1 MNTLKLWITVS
12 ILAISSD
19 LLASSKVIICYSEES
34 VAKSLKDSI
43 VNHHR
48 MARRDGRVR
57 KGFYSR
63 LFQVEF
69 KQIFGP
75 TYQMSTTSL
84 TAFCHKG
91 EQCMGPYHVE
101 SREVKLEEDGDIIRH
116 QQHEDTVDVYINQS
130 TRKCVVKS
138 YNFRINPHL
147 RNFSGDLQLPERLGR
162 GSRS

>member
-1 MNTLKLWITVS
+1 MNKIKLWITVS
-12 ILAISSD
+12 ILAMSSN
-19 LLASSKVIICYSEES
+19 LLASSKVIICFSEDT
-34 VAKSLKDSI
+34 VAENLKDSI
-43 VNHHR
+43 RNHHR

-57 KGFYSR
+57 RGSYSR

-91 EQCMGPYHVE
+91 EQCMGPHYVE
-101 SREVKLEEDGDIIRH
+101 SREVNLEEDGDIIRH
-116 QQHEDTVDVYINQS
+116 QKKEDTVDVYINQN

-147 RNFSGDLQLPERLGR
+147 RNFSGELR
-162 GSRS
+162 

>member
-12 ILAISSD
+12 IFAISSD
-19 LLASSKVIICYSEES
+19 LLASSKVVICHSDET

-43 VNHHR
+43 FNRHQ
-48 MARRDGRVR
+48 MANRDGRVR

-69 KQIFGP
+69 KHLSGQ
-75 TYQMSTTSL
+75 TYQMKTTSL

-91 EQCMGPYHVE
+91 EQCMGPHYVE
-101 SREVKLEEDGDIIRH
+101 SREVSLEEEGEIIRH
-116 QQHEDTVDVYINQS
+116 HKHEDSVDVYINQS
-130 TRKCVVKS
+130 TNKCVVKS

-147 RNFSGDLQLPERLGR
+147 RNFSGELR
-162 GSRS
+162 